1 MLYLKKY
8 LFVFLSGMIF
18 ILSCSDD
25 TVNST
30 PGNSLELVSSYKIDV
45 VEPSGLAVSNSGNVL
60 YTVSDHTAQVYKLS
74 TSGNVIQTFN
84 YVGNDLE
91 GVSTFTGNK
100 LLLAEERTKEIVL
113 FDTTTGSYSKH
124 RINYE
129 NDDEN
134 SGIEGVTYNSNDGS
148 IFILN
153 EKKPGKLIRL
163 RTDFSQM
170 AEYELDFA
178 SDYSGI
184 FYEKS
189 SNSLWIISDQNK
201 TINKCS
207 LKGKVIE
214 TYSID
219 VDQAEGIAIAS
230 DKIYVVS
237 DAEEKLFVFKKPT
250 N

>member
-1 MLYLKKY
+1 
-8 LFVFLSGMIF
+8 
-18 ILSCSDD
+18 
-25 TVNST
+25 
-30 PGNSLELVSSYKIDV
+30 
-45 VEPSGLAVSNSGNVL
+45 
-60 YTVSDHTAQVYKLS
+60 
-74 TSGNVIQTFN
+74 
-84 YVGNDLE
+84 
-91 GVSTFTGNK
+91 
-100 LLLAEERTKEIVL
+100 
-113 FDTTTGSYSKH
+113 
-124 RINYE
+124 
-129 NDDEN
+129 
-134 SGIEGVTYNSNDGS
+134 
-148 IFILN
+148 
-153 EKKPGKLIRL
+153 
-163 RTDFSQM
+163 M